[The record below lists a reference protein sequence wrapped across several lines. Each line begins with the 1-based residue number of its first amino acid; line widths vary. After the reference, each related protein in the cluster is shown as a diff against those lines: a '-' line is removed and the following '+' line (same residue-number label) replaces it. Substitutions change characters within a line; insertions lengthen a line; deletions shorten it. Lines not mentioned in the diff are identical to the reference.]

1 MAKRLL
7 NFLFVMGM
15 KWRCGFSVLLLS
27 LFVCSCRSQKDITQA
42 TIQQVQKV
50 QTEESTQDDY
60 EEVVTWYLEDTADA
74 HGGCLPPAA
83 GLPPSVFHGLRGSA
97 PKATPTKGLRPVAAK
112 VTQRHASG
120 IAQRADSGALVTHAD
135 ISKKVLEKRVPFWVW
150 WLFVFLFVDTIGL
163 FVYFICKS
171 RR

>member
-1 MAKRLL
+1 
-7 NFLFVMGM
+7 MGT
-15 KWRCGFSVLLLS
+15 KWHLSISVLLTL
-27 LFVCSCRSQKDITQA
+27 LFVCSCRSHKDITKA

-50 QTEESTQDDY
+50 ESEETTQDDY
-60 EEVVTWYLEDTADA
+60 EEIVTWYLEDTADA

-97 PKATPTKGLRPVAAK
+97 PKATPQKGLRPVAAK

-120 IAQRADSGALVTHAD
+120 ITQRADSGALVTHAD
-135 ISKKVLEKRVPFWVW
+135 ISTKVLEKGVPSWVW

-163 FVYFICKS
+163 FVYFVCKS
-171 RR
+171 HR

>member
-1 MAKRLL
+1 M
-7 NFLFVMGM
+7 VM
-15 KWRCGFSVLLLS
+15 KWLLGISMFLLS
-27 LFVCSCRSQKDITQA
+27 LFVCSCRSHKDITQA

-50 QTEESTQDDY
+50 QSEQTTQDDY

-97 PKATPTKGLRPVAAK
+97 PKAAHPKGLRPVAAK

-135 ISKKVLEKRVPFWVW
+135 ISKRMLEKGTPSWVW
-150 WLFVFLFVDTIGL
+150 WLFAFLFVDTIGL
-163 FVYFICKS
+163 FVYFVCKG

>member
-1 MAKRLL
+1 
-7 NFLFVMGM
+7 MGM
-15 KWRCGFSVLLLS
+15 KWLLSISVFLLS
-27 LFVCSCRSQKDITQA
+27 LFVFSCRSHKDITKA

-50 QTEESTQDDY
+50 ESEETTQDDY
-60 EEVVTWYLEDTADA
+60 EEIVTWYLEDTADA

-97 PKATPTKGLRPVAAK
+97 PKAAPPKGLRPVAAK
-112 VTQRHASG
+112 VTQRHAKG

-135 ISKKVLEKRVPFWVW
+135 ISKKVLEKGIPSWVW
-150 WLFVFLFVDTIGL
+150 WLFAFLFVDIIGL
-163 FVYFICKS
+163 FVYFVCKT